1 MGLLDRK
8 SRGEADVSGREGGLR
23 AAHQRHRSPS
33 VLFWRV
39 VSVPK
44 VTLWSN
50 VAAGAPALTSALRVG
65 NRWDGGK
72 VPNSRYALLCH
83 SLRESSLKLHSEA
96 STGRYWPE
104 LTLAASPSWGG
115 WVGEWLGSEC
125 GPMCQHPTPTGSVSS
140 RRRTG
145 P

>member
-1 MGLLDRK
+1 MGLLDCK

-23 AAHQRHRSPS
+23 AARQRHRSPS

-72 VPNSRYALLCH
+72 VPNSKCARLCH
-83 SLRESSLKLHSEA
+83 SLREPSLKLRSEA
-96 STGRYWPE
+96 STDRYWPE
-104 LTLAASPSWGG
+104 LTLEASPSWGG
-115 WVGEWLGSEC
+115 GG
-125 GPMCQHPTPTGSVSS
+125 
-140 RRRTG
+140 
-145 P
+145 